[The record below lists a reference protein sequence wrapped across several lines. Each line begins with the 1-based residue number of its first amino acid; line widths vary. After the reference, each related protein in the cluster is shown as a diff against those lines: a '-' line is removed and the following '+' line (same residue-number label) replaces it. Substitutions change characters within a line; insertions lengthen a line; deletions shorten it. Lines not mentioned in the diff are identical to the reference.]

1 MARRSET
8 AGAPAHRQRSAAK
21 RPERSGG
28 PGRRENLER
37 SVREEARLRAGEIL
51 SPDRL
56 ERGDAGSSALRDMQ
70 GRSANLGMQRSE
82 EHTSELQSLM
92 RISYAV
98 SFLKKNNKLRIYIL
112 TEK

>member
-8 AGAPAHRQRSAAK
+8 AGAPAHRQRSAAQ

-37 SVREEARLRAGEIL
+37 SVREEARVRAGEIL

-56 ERGDAGSSALRDMQ
+56 ESGDAGSSALRVMQ
-70 GRSANLGMQRSE
+70 GRSVNLSMQGDHAEASTPLHFRFYRSVMDTRTDE
-82 EHTSELQSLM
+82 P
-92 RISYAV
+92 
-98 SFLKKNNKLRIYIL
+98 
-112 TEK
+112 